1 MKDILYYILFFSLFL
16 SCKNDPASINLVSS
30 DQKDSSLELLPKAEF
45 NLIDYPKSYLDE
57 EGLEDWEDFEKLY
70 ESMNQLTELNFDDI
84 NVDLLAISSRL
95 NGIIKKDLPGSL
107 ETPQIRS
114 RLKVV
119 QIQLDKS
126 RYFTQHYREDSLYVS
141 VELLYKHYNSFILRI
156 LSLKSESKVIMLEA
170 NK

>member
-57 EGLEDWEDFEKLY
+57 EVLEDWEDFEKLY

-84 NVDLLAISSRL
+84 NIDLMAISSRL
-95 NGIIKKDLPGSL
+95 NVIIKKDLPGSL
-107 ETPQIRS
+107 EAPQIRS

-119 QIQLDKS
+119 QMQLEKS
-126 RYFTQHYREDSLYVS
+126 RYFTQHYRKDSLYPS

-156 LSLKSESKVIMLEA
+156 LSLKSEAKVIMLEA